1 MDLAG
6 SERAD
11 QTGARGA
18 RLKEGGHINKSLHFL
33 SNVIKSLAENEENKY
48 VSFRDSKLTRILQ
61 ASLGGNAFTSI
72 ICSIKPSILEE
83 SQSTLN
89 FAMRAK
95 KIRLKPQMNEIVSDA
110 TMMKRLEREIKEL
123 KDRLAEE
130 QRRNESQIKV
140 RLLEQ
145 RIKTDTL
152 KIISSNTLADNRN
165 KNRRRTWCPATW
177 TGNDGSSTNSTN
189 AISSNGHQKL
199 SGLPKPIFSPSTSHL
214 CHRSGRNA
222 PQTINIMKSL
232 EVTEEEFQPSAGF
245 NFGDAPDSML
255 KSRIL
260 PPLSLTPLVSHSGE
274 QRYMKPVIAQI
285 NPSSFSYIIISYIP
299 YCS

>member
-18 RLKEGGHINKSLHFL
+18 RLKEGSHINKSLHFL
-33 SNVIKSLAENEENKY
+33 SNVIKSLSENEDNKY

-72 ICSIKPSILEE
+72 ICNVRPTIMDE

-95 KIRLKPQMNEIVSDA
+95 KIRVKPQLNEIVSDA

-130 QRRNESQIKV
+130 QARNESQLKV

-152 KIISSNTLADNRN
+152 KIITSNTITDKR
-165 KNRRRTWCPATW
+165 KNRRRTWCPGAPVPSTADT
-177 TGNDGSSTNSTN
+177 TGAGDPPNSEPS
-189 AISSNGHQKL
+189 ASNGAQDRPALRH
-199 SGLPKPIFSPSTSHL
+199 LPKPSFYPTVGSHISQ
-214 CHRSGRNA
+214 RAINA
-222 PQTINIMKSL
+222 PKTVNIMKSIDV
-232 EVTEEEFQPSAGF
+232 EDFKPADSYDFGEAPPSA
-245 NFGDAPDSML
+245 MTT
-255 KSRIL
+255 SRIL
-260 PPLSLTPLVSHSGE
+260 PPLALTPRFTELGAK
-274 QRYMKPVIAQI
+274 R
-285 NPSSFSYIIISYIP
+285 
-299 YCS
+299 